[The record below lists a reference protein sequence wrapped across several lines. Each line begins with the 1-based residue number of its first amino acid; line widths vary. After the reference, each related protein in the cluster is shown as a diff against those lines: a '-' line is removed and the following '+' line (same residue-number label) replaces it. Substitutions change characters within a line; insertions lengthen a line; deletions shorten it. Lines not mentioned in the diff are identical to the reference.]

1 MASMI
6 EVARSS
12 VQTWECDQMGHMNVQ
27 FYVAKADEG
36 LSALGGHLG
45 LSPRAQG
52 NDRATLVPREQHIRF
67 HRELRPGAPFAVQAG
82 VLLARSEGLVVYEEM
97 QNVATGTVAAT
108 FVTRAEWTDQAV
120 RGGGL
125 PLPVAAVAKAA
136 PVMIDLPAHG
146 QPRGLELTPPRP
158 APTLAEAETLGLMT
172 TFRGAVLREYCDTHG
187 YMLPRHYMGRV
198 SDAIPN
204 LIAQT
209 RGEDRS
215 TSSTG
220 GAALEYRLVYRVPA
234 REGDLLILKSGLRS
248 VSSKTYIWCHWLFD
262 AETGECFAT
271 AEAVAIAMDLT
282 TRKAIDIPP
291 GMREQLERLVIP
303 GLSV

>member
-1 MASMI
+1 MSSMI

-36 LSALGGHLG
+36 LSALAATLS

-52 NDRATLVPREQHIRF
+52 SDRAMLISREQHIRF
-67 HRELRPGAPFAVQAG
+67 HRELRPGAPYVVNSG
-82 VLLARSEGLVVYEEM
+82 VLVAKNEGLIVYEEM
-97 QNVATGTVAAT
+97 QNIASGAVAAT
-108 FVTRAEWTDQAV
+108 FVTRAEWADATV
-120 RGGGL
+120 RGGL
-125 PLPVAAVAKAA
+125 PLPVIAVAKAA
-136 PVMIDLPAHG
+136 PLMIELPAQG
-146 QPRGLELTPPRP
+146 QPRGLDMAPARP
-158 APTLAEAETLGLMT
+158 APSLRDAEDLGLMT
-172 TFRGAVLREYCDTHG
+172 TLRGAVLPEHCDAHG
-187 YMLPRHYMGRV
+187 YMLTRHYMARV

-215 TSSTG
+215 TGTTG
-220 GAALEYRLVYRVPA
+220 GAALEYRFVYRSPA

-262 AETGECFAT
+262 AESGECFAT

-282 TRKAIDIPP
+282 TRKAIEIPP
-291 GMREQLERLVIP
+291 GMREQLVRLVVP
-303 GLSV
+303 GLSA

>member
-1 MASMI
+1 
-6 EVARSS
+6 
-12 VQTWECDQMGHMNVQ
+12 MGHMNVQ
-27 FYVAKADEG
+27 FYLAKADEG
-36 LSALGGHLG
+36 LSTLAAGLG
-45 LSPRAQG
+45 LSPRARG
-52 NDRATLVPREQHIRF
+52 SDRATLVPREQHIRF

-82 VLLARSEGLVVYEEM
+82 ILLAKSEGLIVYEEM
-97 QNVATGTVAAT
+97 QNIATGTVAAT
-108 FVTRAEWTDQAV
+108 FVTRAEWADTTV

-125 PLPVAAVAKAA
+125 PLPIGAVAKAA
-136 PVMIDLPAHG
+136 PLLIDLPAHG
-146 QPRGLELTPPRP
+146 QPRGLELPPARP
-158 APTLAEAETLGLMT
+158 APSLDEAEQLGLMT
-172 TFRGAVLREYCDTHG
+172 TLRGAVLREHCDAHG

-215 TSSTG
+215 TSTTG
-220 GAALEYRLVYRVPA
+220 GAALEYRLVYRTPA
-234 REGDLLILKSGLRS
+234 REGDLLILKSGLRV

-262 AETGECFAT
+262 AESGDCFAT

-282 TRKAIDIPP
+282 TRKAIEIPP
-291 GMREQLERLVIP
+291 AMREQLERLVVP